1 MISSLAIVKLYSK
14 IQVAGLLL
22 LGLRANGLLLAF
34 TGAGIRAGTLATD
47 RKAAAV
53 ALTAIAV
60 DGGQTLENG
69 LLFTTK
75 VTFNQDSVSGDHLN
89 NLREL
94 FVGKLSRT
102 DVGIDAC
109 LFQDSLRSRV
119 PDSVNIRK
127 GSLDALLV
135 GYFCTEK
142 ACHNGLDLLAVIFL
156 CLAQSYCLGQ
166 DGYHKL
172 RF

>member
-1 MISSLAIVKLYSK
+1 MPDYFFLAC
-14 IQVAGLLL
+14 AP
-22 LGLRANGLLLAF
+22 
-34 TGAGIRAGTLATD
+34 T
-47 RKAAAV
+47 

-142 ACHNGLDLLAVIFL
+142 ACHNGLDLLFDFINFTIQFTDEPDGVLQFKGLGRHLRANRVFGGI
-156 CLAQSYCLGQ
+156 SYFKSHIPFVVAIGGGFEQCFQ
-166 DGYHKL
+166 PC
-172 RF
+172 